1 VPSRVILGIETS
13 CDETA
18 AAVVDEGFTVRSS
31 EVVSSIALHVAFG
44 GVVPELAGR
53 AQVDAIGPVVEAALR
68 GAGCDPHAP
77 GVDAVAVTRGPGLVG
92 SLLVGVSAAKA
103 LAMAWGVP
111 LVGVNHLEGHLV
123 AARLEHGDLSLP
135 VVTLLVS
142 GGHTLLVA
150 EREVGRFELLGA
162 TIDDA
167 VGEAYDK
174 VARYVGLGYPGGP
187 AIDRLAVDGDP
198 AAFGFPRPLRDVG
211 LDVSLSG
218 LKTAVVRAVDAAP
231 TAVVADVAASFQAA
245 VVDVLVAKC
254 ARAVEQVSARTL
266 AIGGGVAANRA
277 LRAAVGELAT
287 SMGVRCA
294 LPSFAYCTDNAAMIA
309 AAAFHRLDAD
319 GPSPLSMGADPSL
332 ALAVA

>member
-1 VPSRVILGIETS
+1 VILGIETS

-18 AAVVDEGFTVRSS
+18 AAVVDEAFSVRSS
-31 EVVSSIALHVAFG
+31 EVVSSIALHERFG

-68 GAGCDPHAP
+68 AAGCDPHRP
-77 GVDAVAVTRGPGLVG
+77 GIDAVAVTRGPGLVG

-103 LAMAWGVP
+103 MAMAWGVP

-123 AARLEHGDLSLP
+123 AARLEHADLELP

-142 GGHTLLVA
+142 GGHTLLIA
-150 EREVGRFELLGA
+150 ERAWGRYELLGA

-167 VGEAYDK
+167 VGEAFDK
-174 VARYVGLGYPGGP
+174 VARYLGLGYPGGP
-187 AIDRLAVDGDP
+187 AIDRLASRGDP
-198 AAFGFPRPLRDVG
+198 VALAFPRPLRDTG
-211 LDVSLSG
+211 FDVSLSG
-218 LKTAVVRAVDAAP
+218 LKTAVVRAADDAARP
-231 TAVVADVAASFQAA
+231 ATADVAASFQAA

-254 ARAVEQVSARTL
+254 ARAIEAVSARTL
-266 AIGGGVAANRA
+266 ALGGGVAANRA
-277 LRAAVGELAT
+277 LRAAVERLA
-287 SMGVRCA
+287 SSKNVRCA
-294 LPSFAYCTDNAAMIA
+294 LPSLAFCTDNAAMIA
-309 AAAFHRLDAD
+309 AAAFRRLDTD